1 MWEYGAMLGIL
12 IVVGYWVFHPLFRP
26 RPLESV
32 SPRGGGD
39 RDKMLQSSKEEIYA
53 AIKEMDFDRG
63 MGKISDDDYRELKSQ
78 YTAKAVEI
86 LKESE
91 RAKTEETDV
100 ESAIEK
106 EVQRLR
112 GKKTGKGKTEKSQET
127 ARQIN
132 FCPQCG
138 KKVAPNNR
146 FCQGCGMNLDSPWRS
161 E

>member
-26 RPLESV
+26 SPLASV
-32 SPRGGGD
+32 SPPEGGD
-39 RDKMLQSSKEEIYA
+39 RDKILQRSKEDVYA
-53 AIKEMDFDRG
+53 AIKEMDFDRE
-63 MGKISDDDYRELKSQ
+63 MGKISDEDYRELRAQ
-78 YTAKAVEI
+78 YAAKAVAI
-86 LKESE
+86 LRESE
-91 RAKTEETDV
+91 RTKAAETDV

-112 GKKTGKGKTEKSQET
+112 GKETGKRKTKKSQGS
-127 ARQIN
+127 AHQIN

-138 KKVAPNNR
+138 KKVAPRDR
-146 FCQGCGMNLDSPWRS
+146 FCQGCGMNLGSPWRS